1 MIYDKYAPPV
11 YVEIEQP
18 EEIVVQPLQS
28 KVTFVASENQTESE
42 KFLASLRSLG
52 KTLGKPK
59 KKKKKP
65 QCKQNN

>member
-1 MIYDKYAPPV
+1 MIYEKYIPPV

-28 KVTFVASENQTESE
+28 KVTFVTNNEDSE

-65 QCKQNN
+65 QCKQTK

>member
-1 MIYDKYAPPV
+1 MIYDKYCPPV

-28 KVTFVASENQTESE
+28 RVTFVTKRENEDSE

-59 KKKKKP
+59 KSRKKKKP
-65 QCKQNN
+65 QCK